1 MTSLLSIVI
10 AGLNYAPE
18 STGIAPYTTGVA
30 AGLRARGHRIR
41 VLTGLPHY
49 PQWRLQPG
57 FDDPAALRTEI
68 DGVAVR
74 RLRHFVPDPPS
85 GLGRVRMEA
94 SFGARQAAAL
104 PSDDVDAV
112 VFVSPAMLS
121 TAAGLLRL
129 RLARSNS
136 RPAVGVW
143 VQDLYS
149 RGVVETGAMSGR
161 PAQLAAA
168 FESGVLRA
176 ADGVV
181 AIHDRFKSTM
191 TSELRVPAERITV
204 IRNWTHLRPAP
215 VIDRAAARRKLGWD
229 DETVIVLHTGN
240 MGAKQGLEHVIAAA
254 GHAQRH
260 GEPVR
265 FVLVGGGNQ
274 RPQLEAA
281 GRGIDTL
288 RFLDSLPDGD
298 YQQALAAA
306 DVLLVNERPG
316 VGEMAVPSKLTSYF
330 TTGNPVIAATDA
342 DSITAAEIRASGG
355 GLVVAPDDPA
365 QLVRTALE
373 LGRDRER
380 AAALGAAGRQFC
392 ARTLS
397 QTHAI
402 DQFEQWLTD
411 LVETKARHSKGRR
424 GSHRDAVR

>member
-1 MTSLLSIVI
+1 MTRPLSLVL

-18 STGIAPYTTGVA
+18 TTGIAPYTTGVA
-30 AGLRARGHRIR
+30 TGLRERGHQVR

-49 PQWRLQPG
+49 PEWRLRPG
-57 FDDPAALRTEI
+57 YEDAASLRGEL

-94 SFGARQAAAL
+94 SFGARLAAAL
-104 PSDDVDAV
+104 SDDDVDAV
-112 VFVSPAMLS
+112 VFISPALLS
-121 TAAGLLRL
+121 TAAGIARIRL
-129 RLARSNS
+129 RDRRSQT
-136 RPAVGVW
+136 AVGVW

-168 FESGVLRA
+168 FESRVLRT

-181 AIHDRFKSTM
+181 AIHDRFKSSI
-191 TSELRVPAERITV
+191 SESLRVAPERITV
-204 IRNWTHLRPAP
+204 IRNWTHLRPMP
-215 VIDRAAARRKLGWD
+215 PIDRAAARRKLGWD
-229 DETVIVLHTGN
+229 PETVIVLHTGN
-240 MGAKQGLEHVIAAA
+240 MGAKQGLEHVVAAA
-254 GHAQRH
+254 EHARAH
-260 GEPVR
+260 GAPVR

-274 RPQLEAA
+274 RPLLEEL
-281 GRGIDTL
+281 GRGIDTMT
-288 RFLDSLPDGD
+288 FLDPLPDEE

-330 TTGNPVIAATDA
+330 TTGNPVLAATDA
-342 DSITAAEIRASGG
+342 DSITASEIIASGG
-355 GLVVAPDDPA
+355 GVVVPPDNPA
-365 QLVRTALE
+365 QLVSAALE

-380 AAALGAAGRQFC
+380 AHTLGAAGRQFC

-397 QTHAI
+397 RAHAI
-402 DQFEQWLTD
+402 DQFEQWLND
-411 LVETKARHSKGRR
+411 LVEKKTGQDKSRR
-424 GSHRDAVR
+424 GGHHGAVR

>member
-1 MTSLLSIVI
+1 MTRPLSIAL

-30 AGLRARGHRIR
+30 TGLCERGHRVR

-49 PQWRLQPG
+49 PEWRLRPG
-57 FDDPAALRTEI
+57 YQDAASLRDEL
-68 DGVAVR
+68 DGVAVQ

-94 SFGARQAAAL
+94 SFGAGLAAAL
-104 PSDDVDAV
+104 RDDAVDAV
-112 VFVSPAMLS
+112 VFVSPALLS
-121 TAAGLLRL
+121 TAMGLARIRL
-129 RLARSNS
+129 RSNMS

-168 FESGVLRA
+168 FESRVLRT

-181 AIHDRFKSTM
+181 AIHDRFKS
-191 TSELRVPAERITV
+191 SIAEDLRVPAERITV
-204 IRNWTHLRPAP
+204 IRNWTHLQPGP
-215 VIDRAAARRKLGWD
+215 VIDRAAARRRLGWD
-229 DETVIVLHTGN
+229 PESVIVLHTGN
-240 MGAKQGLEHVIAAA
+240 MGAKQGLDHVVAAA
-254 GHAQRH
+254 GYAQQH

-265 FVLVGGGNQ
+265 FVLLGGGNQ
-274 RPQLEAA
+274 RPRLEEL

-288 RFLDSLPDGD
+288 QFLDPLPDEE

-330 TTGNPVIAATDA
+330 TTGNPVVAATDA
-342 DSITAAEIRASGG
+342 DSITAAEISASGG
-355 GLVVAPDDPA
+355 GLVVPPDDPA
-365 QLVRTALE
+365 QLVRVALE

-380 AAALGAAGRQFC
+380 AHALGTAGRQFC

-397 QTHAI
+397 QAHAI

-411 LVETKARHSKGRR
+411 LVETRARQSKSRR
-424 GSHRDAVR
+424 GSHYEAIR